1 MEKSIRIERE
11 NEDKSDLCRRTF
23 TNILKSKSSHPFQS
37 VQWSMGMK
45 KQSGIYL
52 YSTNQAGEVLSQG

>member
-11 NEDKSDLCRRTF
+11 NEDKSDLCIRTF
-23 TNILKSKSSHPFQS
+23 TNILKTRSSHPFQS
-37 VQWSMGMK
+37 VQWSMAMK

-52 YSTNQAGEVLSQG
+52 YSISQAGDVLS